1 MIASSGVLAFNF
13 HLFALPLRALQNDT
27 CTMMHLM
34 NSPAFDLVIL
44 PLFIFLA
51 RICDVSLDTL
61 RIIFISKGYKFIAPF
76 IGFFEILIWI
86 VVITRIMQNLDNW
99 CCYIAY
105 AAGFATDNFV
115 GMLLDEKLAIG
126 YEMIRV
132 ITKKD
137 AHELTNALRKA
148 GYGVTSVN
156 AMGMQGEVGIL
167 YIVISRKKLKEI
179 VGMIHEY
186 NPNAFYTIESV
197 NFVNK
202 KVFQHSR
209 LEI

>member
-1 MIASSGVLAFNF
+1 
-13 HLFALPLRALQNDT
+13 
-27 CTMMHLM
+27 MMHLLD
-34 NSPAFDLVIL
+34 SPVFDLLIL

-61 RIIFISKGYKFIAPF
+61 RIIFISKGYKFVAPF

-99 CCYIAY
+99 LCYVAY
-105 AAGFATDNFV
+105 AGGFATGNFI

-126 YEMIRV
+126 YEMVRV

-137 AHELTNALRKA
+137 AHDLTNALRNA
-148 GYGVTSVN
+148 GYGVTSVD

-167 YIVISRKKLKEI
+167 YIVINRKKLDEI
-179 VGMIHEY
+179 IGMITQY
-186 NPNAFYTIESV
+186 NPNAFYTIENI

-202 KVFQHSR
+202 KLFQHSR
-209 LEI
+209 VEG

>member
-1 MIASSGVLAFNF
+1 M
-13 HLFALPLRALQNDT
+13 D
-27 CTMMHLM
+27 
-34 NSPAFDLVIL
+34 SPVFDLLIL

-61 RIIFISKGYKFIAPF
+61 RIIFIAKGYKFIAPF

-99 CCYIAY
+99 RCYVAY
-105 AAGFATDNFV
+105 AGGFATGNFV

-126 YEMIRV
+126 YEMVRV

-148 GYGVTSVN
+148 GYGVTSVD

-167 YIVISRKKLKEI
+167 YIVISRKKLNEVI
-179 VGMIHEY
+179 GMINEY
-186 NPNAFYTIESV
+186 NPNAFYTIENV

-209 LEI
+209 VEV

>member
-1 MIASSGVLAFNF
+1 
-13 HLFALPLRALQNDT
+13 
-27 CTMMHLM
+27 MMHLVD
-34 NSPAFDLVIL
+34 SPVFDLLIL

-61 RIIFISKGYKFIAPF
+61 RIIFISKGYKFVAPV

-99 CCYIAY
+99 LCYVAY
-105 AAGFATDNFV
+105 AGGFATGNYI

-126 YEMIRV
+126 YEMVRV

-148 GYGVTSVN
+148 GYGVTSVD

-167 YIVISRKKLKEI
+167 YIVINRKKLSEI
-179 VGMIHEY
+179 IGMINEY
-186 NPNAFYTIESV
+186 NPNAFYTIENI

-202 KVFQHSR
+202 RVFQHSR
-209 LEI
+209 VEG

>member
-1 MIASSGVLAFNF
+1 
-13 HLFALPLRALQNDT
+13 
-27 CTMMHLM
+27 MMQLM
-34 NSPAFDLVIL
+34 DSPVFDLLIL

-61 RIIFISKGYKFIAPF
+61 RIIFISKGYKFIAPV
-76 IGFFEILIWI
+76 IGFFEVLIWI
-86 VVITRIMQNLDNW
+86 VVITRVLQNLDNW
-99 CCYIAY
+99 LCYIAY
-105 AAGFATDNFV
+105 AGGFATGTYV

-126 YEMIRV
+126 YEMVRV

-137 AHELTNALRKA
+137 AHELTDALHKA

-156 AMGMQGEVGIL
+156 AKGMQGEVGIL
-167 YIVISRKKLKEI
+167 YIVISRKKLNEI
-179 VGMIHEY
+179 IGMINEY
-186 NPNAFYTIESV
+186 SPNAFYTIESV

-209 LEI
+209 VEV

>member
-1 MIASSGVLAFNF
+1 ML
-13 HLFALPLRALQNDT
+13 
-27 CTMMHLM
+27 HLM
-34 NSPAFDLVIL
+34 NSPYFDLLIL
-44 PLFIFLA
+44 PLLIFLA

-86 VVITRIMQNLDNW
+86 VVITRIMKNLDNW
-99 CCYIAY
+99 RCYVAY
-105 AAGFATDNFV
+105 AGGFATGNFV

-126 YEMIRV
+126 FEMIRV

-167 YIVISRKKLKEI
+167 YIVINRKKLKEI
-179 VGMIHEY
+179 IGMINEY

-202 KVFQHSR
+202 KVFQYSR
-209 LEI
+209 VEV

>member
-1 MIASSGVLAFNF
+1 MTLLI
-13 HLFALPLRALQNDT
+13 H
-27 CTMMHLM
+27 
-34 NSPAFDLVIL
+34 SPVFDLLIL

-61 RIIFISKGYKFIAPF
+61 RIIFISKGYKIVAPI
-76 IGFFEILIWI
+76 IGFFEVLIWI
-86 VVITRIMQNLDNW
+86 VVITRIIQNIDNW
-99 CCYIAY
+99 LCYFAY
-105 AAGFATDNFV
+105 AGGFATGNYI

-126 YEMIRV
+126 YEMVRV

-137 AHELTNALRKA
+137 AHELINALRKA

-167 YIVISRKKLKEI
+167 YIVISRKKLNEVI
-179 VGMIHEY
+179 GMIHEY
-186 NPNAFYTIESV
+186 NPNAFFTVENI

-202 KVFQHSR
+202 KVFQYSR
-209 LEI
+209 VEV

>member
-1 MIASSGVLAFNF
+1 M
-13 HLFALPLRALQNDT
+13 Q
-27 CTMMHLM
+27 LM
-34 NSPAFDLVIL
+34 DSPYFDLLIL
-44 PLFIFLA
+44 PVFIFLA

-61 RIIFISKGYKFIAPF
+61 RIIFIAKGYKFIAPV

-99 CCYIAY
+99 RCYVAY
-105 AAGFATDNFV
+105 AGGFATGNYI

-148 GYGVTSVN
+148 GYGVTSVD

-167 YIVISRKKLKEI
+167 YIVINRKKLKEI
-179 VGMIHEY
+179 IGMIKEH
-186 NPNAFYTIESV
+186 NPNAFYTIE
-197 NFVNK
+197 NIGFVNK

-209 LEI
+209 VEV

>member
-1 MIASSGVLAFNF
+1 MNILDSP
-13 HLFALPLRALQNDT
+13 LFDML
-27 CTMMHLM
+27 
-34 NSPAFDLVIL
+34 IL

-61 RIIFISKGYKFIAPF
+61 RIIFISKGYKIVAPV
-76 IGFFEILIWI
+76 IGFFEVLIWI
-86 VVITRIMQNLDNW
+86 VVITRVIQNLDNW
-99 CCYIAY
+99 ICYVAY
-105 AAGFATDNFV
+105 AGGFATGNFV
-115 GMLLDEKLAIG
+115 GMLLDEKLAFG
-126 YEMIRV
+126 YEMVRV

-137 AHELTNALRKA
+137 AHELTNALRAA

-167 YIVISRKKLKEI
+167 YIVINRKKLREVI
-179 VGMIHEY
+179 GMIHEY

-202 KVFQHSR
+202 KLFQHSR
-209 LEI
+209 VAV

>member
-1 MIASSGVLAFNF
+1 MDS
-13 HLFALPLRALQNDT
+13 PL
-27 CTMMHLM
+27 
-34 NSPAFDLVIL
+34 FDLLIL
-44 PLFIFLA
+44 PLFIFVA

-61 RIIFISKGYKFIAPF
+61 RIIFISKGYKFIAPV

-99 CCYIAY
+99 LCYVAY
-105 AAGFATDNFV
+105 AGGFATGNFV
-115 GMLLDEKLAIG
+115 GMLLDEKLAMG

-148 GYGVTSVN
+148 GHGVTAVN

-167 YIVISRKKLKEI
+167 YIVINRKKLDEI
-179 VGMIHEY
+179 IGMINEY
-186 NPNAFYTIESV
+186 NPNAFYTVENV
-197 NFVNK
+197 NFVNR
-202 KVFQHSR
+202 KVVQHAR
-209 LEI
+209 VDA

>member
-1 MIASSGVLAFNF
+1 M
-13 HLFALPLRALQNDT
+13 Q
-27 CTMMHLM
+27 LM
-34 NSPAFDLVIL
+34 NSPVFDLLIL

-61 RIIFISKGYKFIAPF
+61 RIIFISKGYKFVAPV
-76 IGFFEILIWI
+76 IGFFEVLIWI
-86 VVITRIMQNLDNW
+86 MVITRIMQNLDNW
-99 CCYIAY
+99 ICYVAY
-105 AAGFATDNFV
+105 AGGFATGNFV
-115 GMLLDEKLAIG
+115 GMVLDEKLAIG
-126 YEMIRV
+126 FEMVRV

-137 AHELTNALRKA
+137 AHELINALRKA

-167 YIVISRKKLKEI
+167 YVVINRKKLNEVI
-179 VGMIHEY
+179 GMIHQY
-186 NPNAFYTIESV
+186 NPNAFFTIESI

-209 LEI
+209 VEV

>member
-1 MIASSGVLAFNF
+1 
-13 HLFALPLRALQNDT
+13 
-27 CTMMHLM
+27 MMHLAD
-34 NSPAFDLVIL
+34 SPVFDLLIL

-61 RIIFISKGYKFIAPF
+61 RIIFISKGYKFVAPV

-99 CCYIAY
+99 LCYVAY
-105 AAGFATDNFV
+105 AGGFATGNFI

-126 YEMIRV
+126 YEMVRV

-137 AHELTNALRKA
+137 AHGLTNALRKA
-148 GYGVTSVN
+148 GYGVTSVD

-167 YIVISRKKLKEI
+167 YIVINRKKLNEI
-179 VGMIHEY
+179 IAIINEY
-186 NPNAFYTIESV
+186 NPNAFYTIENI

-209 LEI
+209 VDV

>member
-1 MIASSGVLAFNF
+1 MSFL
-13 HLFALPLRALQNDT
+13 D
-27 CTMMHLM
+27 
-34 NSPAFDLVIL
+34 SPYFDMLIL

-61 RIIFISKGYKFIAPF
+61 RIIFISKGYKFVAPV
-76 IGFFEILIWI
+76 IGFFEVLIWI
-86 VVITRIMQNLDNW
+86 VVITRIMHNLDNW
-99 CCYIAY
+99 ICYVAY
-105 AAGFATDNFV
+105 AGGFATGNFV

-126 YEMIRV
+126 YEMVRV

-137 AHELTNALRKA
+137 AHELTTALRTA
-148 GYGVTSVN
+148 GYGVTSVD
-156 AMGMQGEVGIL
+156 ATGMQGEVGIL
-167 YIVISRKKLKEI
+167 YIVINRKKLSEVI
-179 VGMIHEY
+179 AMILEY

-209 LEI
+209 VEV